1 MIIRRQLDDDRS
13 QKKKKRKKEKTF
25 DCLKIYDKEKN
36 SKLRKPQPLPNPFLI
51 EQTHSSP
58 NYTNT
63 N

>member
-1 MIIRRQLDDDRS
+1 MMIEV
-13 QKKKKRKKEKTF
+13 KKKKKKKKTF